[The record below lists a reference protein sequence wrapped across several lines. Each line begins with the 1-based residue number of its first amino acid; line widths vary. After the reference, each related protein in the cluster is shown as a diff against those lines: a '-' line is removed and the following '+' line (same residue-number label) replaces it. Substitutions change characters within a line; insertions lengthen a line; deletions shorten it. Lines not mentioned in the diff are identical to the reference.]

1 MFIYSVRATTI
12 KFFGVMLVGIAALVA
27 LILFIPTVEEAP
39 GTEVSAPESVVYD
52 NIKTNEDRIN
62 FLAQF
67 GWTVESEPCEEQKV
81 TIPSEFDSVFT
92 GYNDIQKA
100 QGLDLSTYAKR
111 EMNRYTY
118 VVTNYE
124 GYSGLVYANLLV
136 YKDRVVAGDIC
147 SSDVDGFVHGFE
159 KSGE

>member
-27 LILFIPTVEEAP
+27 LILFIPTVEAP
-39 GTEVSAPESVVYD
+39 GAEVSAPGSVVYD
-52 NIKTNEDRIN
+52 NVKTNEDRIE
-62 FLAQF
+62 FLGQF
-67 GWTVESEPCEEQKV
+67 GWEVEGEPCEEQRV
-81 TIPSEFDSVFT
+81 TIPSEFDGVFT

-100 QGLDLSTYAKR
+100 QGLDLSTYSKC
-111 EMNRYTY
+111 EMDRYTY

-136 YKDRVVAGDIC
+136 YKGRVVAGDIC
-147 SSDVDGFVHGFE
+147 SADVNGFVHGFE
-159 KSGE
+159 RKAG